1 MIGSPDDP
9 RRNLM
14 PFTNSIR
21 TIAFDADDTL
31 WVNEPY
37 YNEIEQKFAAL
48 LSQHLASE
56 AVLRQLLEAE
66 KRNLRIFG
74 YGAKAFMLSM
84 IETAIELT
92 DGRVSGGEI
101 QQIITMGKEMLSRP
115 IQLLDGVPHVLNSL
129 EEDYTLM
136 VLTKGDL
143 LDQESKIARSGL
155 SRYFHQVEIVSEKT
169 PQSYRKI
176 LKRHGLRPDQFVMI
190 GNSLRSDILPVLE
203 IGAYAIHIPAQITW
217 AHEQVAAAEVADKHF
232 MKLDTICQVLD
243 NFETPI
249 RNS

>member
-1 MIGSPDDP
+1 
-9 RRNLM
+9 M
-14 PFTNSIR
+14 PFATTIT

-31 WVNEPY
+31 WANQPNY
-37 YNEIEQKFAAL
+37 DEIEQKFTAL
-48 LSQHLASE
+48 LSRYLPSE
-56 AVLRQLLEAE
+56 AISRRLYDAE
-66 KRNLRIFG
+66 RRNMHIFG

-92 DGRVSGGEI
+92 DGRVSGQEI
-101 QQIITMGKEMLSRP
+101 QQIIGMGKEMLSRP

-155 SRYFHQVEIVSEKT
+155 SRYFHQVEIVSEKK
-169 PQSYRKI
+169 PQTYRKI
-176 LKRHGLRPDQFVMI
+176 LDRHHLRPDEFVMI

-203 IGAYAIHIPAQITW
+203 IGACAIHIPAETTW
-217 AHEQVAAAEVADKHF
+217 AHEQVSEAEVVDKHF
-232 MKLDTICQVLD
+232 MKLDNISQVLD
-243 NFETPI
+243 HFETPI
-249 RNS
+249 RHS